1 MRLIDELTSNADR
14 NFIFIFV
21 TELRNMK
28 VED

>member
-1 MRLIDELTSNADR
+1 MRLIDELTSHADR